1 LVRGIIGTLLVFAGL
16 LALLVAVIAA
26 IVALVQLA
34 RRREERAQNAGAVAL
49 AGILAM
55 VAGVGIGGAILPA
68 APPTEPQGTGRSRAA
83 EEAQQEP
90 PTEETTPPEPV
101 AVLDAGGVV
110 AELEDR
116 GLYCT
121 ELGEGLTR
129 CEQGDPTVGSHGY
142 MVMVTPGSGSVER
155 IQANVFGY
163 TPADVGFLSEI
174 AALKIRKG
182 VDTEAA
188 RRWVMAH
195 AEGAVISPA
204 SKKFGGLAYSIEGGA
219 TEGGSE
225 TRILIVEEAW
235 Y

>member
-1 LVRGIIGTLLVFAGL
+1 MRGIIGALLVFAGL

-34 RRREERAQNAGAVAL
+34 RRRREPAKNAGAVAV

-68 APPTEPQGTGRSRAA
+68 TPTEPQGTGRSRAA
-83 EEAQQEP
+83 DETQQEP

-101 AVLDAGGVV
+101 TVLDAAGVV
-110 AELEDR
+110 ADLEDQ

-121 ELGEGLTR
+121 DLGGLTR
-129 CEQGDPTVGSHGY
+129 CEQGDPTPGSHGY

-163 TPADVGFLSEI
+163 TPADAGFLGEI

-195 AEGAVISPA
+195 AEGAVTNPT

-219 TEGGSE
+219 TEGGGE
-225 TRILIVEEAW
+225 TRIFIVEEAW